1 MRSPQWIV
9 SSWRRRRT
17 PGQSPDV
24 LRSAPTSVASRR
36 RVPVLAGDEWPR
48 ERAGAVR
55 VALALVVAVRQLRQR
70 SLALD
75 DPEIALAVL
84 LGDELVQAARLLDV
98 LRHVRR
104 KRRRHLAD
112 TRELDREARLADR
125 LDDALRVGD
134 ELRLAQP
141 ARRHRRADEPF

>member
-36 RVPVLAGDEWPR
+36 RVPVLAGDEGPR

-55 VALALVVAVRQLRQR
+55 VALAFVMAVREHRQR

-75 DPEIALAVL
+75 DAAIALAVL
-84 LGDELVQAARLLDV
+84 LGDELVQPPRLLDV
-98 LRHVRR
+98 LRDVG
-104 KRRRHLAD
+104 
-112 TRELDREARLADR
+112 RE
-125 LDDALRVGD
+125 
-134 ELRLAQP
+134 
-141 ARRHRRADEPF
+141 

>member
-36 RVPVLAGDEWPR
+36 RVPVLAGDEGPR
-48 ERAGAVR
+48 ERAGTVR

-75 DPEIALAVL
+75 DPEVALAVL
-84 LGDELVQAARLLDV
+84 LGDELS
-98 LRHVRR
+98 
-104 KRRRHLAD
+104 
-112 TRELDREARLADR
+112 
-125 LDDALRVGD
+125 
-134 ELRLAQP
+134 LAQP
-141 ARRHRRADEPF
+141 ARRHRRADEPLGVLRAHVAVDAFGDRLGAELGDRVARVDAL